1 MNAETNTTDPRIE
14 AAAEELAKND
24 GWLSLKH
31 PSPATQKTL
40 REHASLVVAT
50 IDAVDL
56 RKTRT
61 ITTVEELDALPA
73 TTIIRASN
81 GEVFQRDTDGPYY
94 DGPHDW
100 QSFEGTFWNGE
111 TFVFPATVLYTPEAA
126 E

>member
-1 MNAETNTTDPRIE
+1 MNAETNTQRD
-14 AAAEELAKND
+14 ELAEVIRGID
-24 GWLSLKH
+24 G
-31 PSPATQKTL
+31 PATLGGLEVADAILAAGYRKPRTL
-40 REHASLVVAT
+40 
-50 IDAVDL
+50 
-56 RKTRT
+56 
-61 ITTVEELDALPA
+61 TTVEELDALPA

-111 TFVFPATVLYTPEAA
+111 TFVFPATVLYAPEAA